1 MGICRTNNLKNEIES
16 RFFDPLILFGETGL
30 VFEEDQDEDDEENIG
45 EHVLAISRSL
55 KVFNQ
60 FFDIIRRIVD
70 LSKNIVYQLNGL
82 FNSKDKVYKNNFYR
96 VIYHEVFDNLG
107 ELLTSLYVVDLII
120 KENQNFISFW
130 EQYNQMFMMT

>member
-1 MGICRTNNLKNEIES
+1 M
-16 RFFDPLILFGETGL
+16 
-30 VFEEDQDEDDEENIG
+30 
-45 EHVLAISRSL
+45 AISRSL